1 MNNLIEKYYKQEHG
15 YHPFFIREQWQVA
28 QLNYLPSLCFTCI
41 EQVERHA
48 LTDEIFVLTKGQAV
62 LIGATIEQDQVSFE
76 CVQMEQGV
84 TYNIP
89 VNCWHAIAM
98 GEDAQ
103 VIIVE
108 KNNTHLGDVFYYTL
122 SNQDKQ
128 LLKNTIMELV
138 ME

>member
-1 MNNLIEKYYKQEHG
+1 LIEKYYKEENG
-15 YHPFFIREQWQVA
+15 YHPFFIRAQWQVA
-28 QLNYLPSLCFTCI
+28 QLNYLPSLCFSCI
-41 EQVERHA
+41 EQLERHT

-62 LIGATIEQDQVSFE
+62 LVGATIEQDQVSFE
-76 CVQMEQGV
+76 CVLMEQGV

-89 VNCWHAIAM
+89 VNRWHAIAM
-98 GEDAQ
+98 SEDAQ

-108 KNNTHLGDVFYYTL
+108 KNDTHLGDVFYYPL

-138 ME
+138 KK